1 MKKMLAV
8 ALAFT
13 LISTTA
19 FAAEGFEKEPAG
31 EEILLDA
38 LLLRPVG
45 LATIFVGTAAFVV
58 TLPFTVP
65 AGGVGLAGRKFI
77 VEPFKF
83 TFTRPIG
90 TTASNY

>member
-1 MKKMLAV
+1 MKK
-8 ALAFT
+8 ALAITLAFL

-19 FAAEGFEKEPAG
+19 FAAEGFEREPAA

-38 LLLRPVG
+38 LILRPVG
-45 LATIFVGTAAFVV
+45 LVTIFVGTAAFVV

-65 AGGVGLAGRKFI
+65 AGGVGVTGRKFI